1 MFYLLHSCI
10 TFSFPKLVIF
20 IFIYSNCLS
29 YLISAIMSS
38 NNPIIA
44 LLANEKLSGDNFVKW
59 KSNINI
65 VIICDNQ
72 KFVLTEECPPEPPT
86 NASCTIQERYY
97 SWIHSNYKARYYMLS
112 SMNDVL
118 RKKHE
123 DMEIAY
129 EIWESLQ
136 AMFRQQSDQ
145 FHHEAARSY
154 MNAKMKKGVSVR
166 EHVLNMINLM
176 HEAEIHGATIDER
189 TQASIILES
198 LTLSF
203 SQFTTNYVMKS
214 CSIT

>member
-38 NNPIIA
+38 NNPIIS

-65 VIICDNQ
+65 VLVCENQ
-72 KFVLTEECPPEPPT
+72 KFFLTEECPPEPPA
-86 NASCTIQERYY
+86 NASRTIQKRYD
-97 SWIHSNYKARYYMLS
+97 SWIHSNNKACCYMLA

-118 RKKHE
+118 SKKHE
-123 DMEIAY
+123 DMETAY
-129 EIWESLQ
+129 EIWEFLQ
-136 AMFRQQSDQ
+136 AMFEQQSDQ
-145 FHHEAARSY
+145 CRHEATRSY

-166 EHVLNMINLM
+166 EHVLNMINLI
-176 HEAEIHGATIDER
+176 HKAEIHGATIDER
-189 TQASIILES
+189 TQVSIIIES
-198 LTLSF
+198 LTPAF
-203 SQFTTNYVMKS
+203 SQFTTNYVMNKL
-214 CSIT
+214 

>member
-10 TFSFPKLVIF
+10 TFTFPKFVIF
-20 IFIYSNCLS
+20 IFIYCNCLS

-59 KSNINI
+59 NSNINI
-65 VIICDNQ
+65 VLICKNQ
-72 KFVLTEECPPEPPT
+72 KFVLTKKCPPEPFANVSRT
-86 NASCTIQERYY
+86 VQEIYD
-97 SWIHSNYKARYYMLS
+97 SWIHSNNKARCHMLA

-123 DMEIAY
+123 DMETAY

-136 AMFRQQSDQ
+136 AMFGQQSDQ
-145 FHHEAARSY
+145 CRHEATRSY
-154 MNAKMKKGVSVR
+154 MNAKMKKGVLVR

-176 HEAEIHGATIDER
+176 HEVDTWGYH
-189 TQASIILES
+189 
-198 LTLSF
+198 
-203 SQFTTNYVMKS
+203 
-214 CSIT
+214 